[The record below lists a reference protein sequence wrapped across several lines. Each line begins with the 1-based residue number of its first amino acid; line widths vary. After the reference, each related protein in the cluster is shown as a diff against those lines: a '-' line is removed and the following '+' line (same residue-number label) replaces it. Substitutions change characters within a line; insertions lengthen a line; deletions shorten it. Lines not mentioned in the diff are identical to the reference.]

1 MRIAA
6 ATNSKMC
13 YLNIATKGLNGR
25 AQPALL
31 GATTI
36 QDVSKMRTHT
46 KMLCNDLYA
55 HKMKAEYPGGSPH
68 CRLCYDTSK
77 DMKFEEDI
85 EHILTIC
92 LAYSDVRS
100 RILIEMKNV
109 CENSK
114 SGINIDEL
122 KQNAR
127 LLTQFILDCCSLNLP
142 RRFNIN
148 DPDCQKIFQL
158 SRDLCFF
165 IRKTRTEKLK
175 LLSE

>member
-68 CRLCYDTSK
+68 CRLCYDTSD
-77 DMKFEEDI
+77 DMKGPITFC
-85 EHILTIC
+85 H
-92 LAYSDVRS
+92 
-100 RILIEMKNV
+100 
-109 CENSK
+109 
-114 SGINIDEL
+114 
-122 KQNAR
+122 
-127 LLTQFILDCCSLNLP
+127 
-142 RRFNIN
+142 
-148 DPDCQKIFQL
+148 FQE
-158 SRDLCFF
+158 
-165 IRKTRTEKLK
+165 KTK
-175 LLSE
+175 